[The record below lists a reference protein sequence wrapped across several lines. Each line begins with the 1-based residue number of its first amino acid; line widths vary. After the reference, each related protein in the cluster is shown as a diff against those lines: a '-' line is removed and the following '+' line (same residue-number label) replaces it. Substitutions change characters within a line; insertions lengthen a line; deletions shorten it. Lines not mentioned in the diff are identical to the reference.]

1 MNQPKKPSTLAQAST
16 EIRSEAAIKLFPAT
30 ATKSSD
36 QGPIDKDGEDGGD
49 ETDLSTVLIEIA
61 QNGYMITF
69 TLEDGTEEKSVHTDF
84 DDVLKAIRSRH

>member
-1 MNQPKKPSTLAQAST
+1 MNRPKKPSTVAQAST

-30 ATKSSD
+30 SKKTED
-36 QGPIDKDGEDGGD
+36 YGPIDKDGEEGD
-49 ETDLSTVLIEIA
+49 DTDISTVLIEVA

-69 TLEDGTEEKSVHTDF
+69 TLQDGTEEKSVHTDF